1 MADPISVA
9 VAAAI
14 AGKVAESLTDAG
26 KRLLA
31 ALRQRV
37 QDKLKDDPNGLLAL
51 LAATQDPENPDRHVE
66 LAEIVEAAEAADPAF
81 RTEVRELWDQVRAET
96 TGSGPVRNTI
106 RGDVRDGST
115 VVQAGHING
124 DINLR

>member
-51 LAATQDPENPDRHVE
+51 LSATQDPENPDRQVE
-66 LAEIVEAAEAADPAF
+66 LAEAVEAAEAADPAF
-81 RTEVRELWDQVRAET
+81 RTDVRELWKQVRAES
-96 TGSGPVRNTI
+96 TGPGTVRNTI

-115 VVQAGHING
+115 VVQAGHITG